1 MYRMRNEEIEMK
13 YVITTFDKN
22 GKAIAETTRNTKEGL
37 DACLNWIV
45 RDRDVDTFNIAEY
58 N

>member
-22 GKAIAETTRNTKEGL
+22 GKAIAETTRLTKEGL
-37 DACLNWIV
+37 EACLNWMV
-45 RDRDVDTFNIAEY
+45 RGESVDTFTIEEY